1 MLEQAY
7 RSRGINTFFHI
18 PVDDENQGA
27 FAKGLMEVASR
38 LNYCINEK
46 GMKVYIHCTSSCTR
60 ATSAI
65 ILYMCLYLRTVTY
78 KQQWRNP
85 EEAAEYV
92 RGCHRLSNPN
102 LRIVHSA
109 LRTYQSVQDQ
119 ELRTLE

>member
-60 ATSAI
+60 ATSAV

-92 RGCHRLSNPN
+92 RSCHRLSHPN